1 LAIRCY
7 KPVVASLDAP
17 FASFFIW
24 PEAFPI
30 EVPAVHRPKERR
42 RRKKPKRR
50 IEMDRVMSLFHAV
63 SVVPD

>member
-1 LAIRCY
+1 MQDTCRILRNESIFQEAEF
-7 KPVVASLDAP
+7 V
-17 FASFFIW
+17 W
-24 PEAFPI
+24 PEAFPV